1 MKQRFLNLWQ
11 VFTDRLARFFHRK
24 RLIRYAIYLSV
35 LIVLYILREPILR
48 GFGNYLITEDEI
60 EKADAVYILGG
71 SSYDRAKKASEI
83 YKKGYSRN
91 FYCTGGHISKEFQLV
106 DTTLTEAE
114 ITQSFLVKNGVPN
127 ANAVAINDCF
137 STRDEADLIYDHAGK
152 KKYKKIIILSNKF
165 HLRRV
170 KNVFEEKFE
179 GGEISTLY
187 IGAPSSDY
195 EESEWWKYEK
205 GLIMVNNEYLKL
217 VYYWWTE

>member
-11 VFTDRLARFFHRK
+11 VFTDRMARFFHRK
-24 RLIRYAIYLSV
+24 RLIRYAVYLSL
-35 LIVLYILREPILR
+35 LIVLYIFREPILR

-60 EKADAVYILGG
+60 EQADAVYILGG
-71 SSYDRAKKASEI
+71 SSNDRAAKAIQI
-83 YKKGYSRN
+83 YKDGFSER
-91 FYCTGGHISKEFQLV
+91 FYCTGGHISKEFELL

-114 ITQSFLVKNGVPN
+114 ITQSFLVKKGIPKRN
-127 ANAVAINDCF
+127 AIAINDCF
-137 STRDEADLIYDHAGK
+137 STRDEADLIYDHANK
-152 KKYKKIIILSNKF
+152 NKFKKIIILSSKF

-179 GGEISTLY
+179 GSEISTLY
-187 IGAPSSDY
+187 IGAPSTDY
-195 EESEWWKYEK
+195 NEDEWWRYEK